1 MAAGT
6 RTPGCGPLSLRSLH
20 RSQVRCVI
28 RKGSPQKSPLGT
40 APPSKLPRDPP
51 GGLHVRLPASAKG
64 GASRPPR
71 PPPSTQAALGRHRPP
86 PDHAGAWATGSG
98 MTQSL
103 NPLASPRLR
112 GFGCSFGQQVREQRQ
127 APRGAGSPRRGATPE
142 PRDCHPKP
150 EADASPLKCP
160 WPPRLDPKAA
170 RPFQGPQSHHWGAG
184 VTFQKTRDHCLCSGM
199 AGDTV
204 THWAVG

>member
-6 RTPGCGPLSLRSLH
+6 RTPGCGPLSLQSLH

-40 APPSKLPRDPP
+40 APPSKLPRDPL

-98 MTQSL
+98 MTRSR

-112 GFGCSFGQQVREQRQ
+112 GFGSSFGQQAREQRQ
-127 APRGAGSPRRGATPE
+127 APRGAGSPRQGATPE
-142 PRDCHPKP
+142 PRDCHPSQRRTP
-150 EADASPLKCP
+150 HPSSAHGPPGWTPRQRGPSRALSLTIGEQESPS
-160 WPPRLDPKAA
+160 RRHVTTVFAA
-170 RPFQGPQSHHWGAG
+170 GWQGTP
-184 VTFQKTRDHCLCSGM
+184 
-199 AGDTV
+199 
-204 THWAVG
+204 